1 MRRNALRLALADRA
15 PLVLAT
21 RSRGKVPE
29 LIALCA
35 ARGFASESL
44 DSAGL
49 AEVAAEDGIEIHD
62 TFAANAEAKARWF
75 VERLPGRV
83 ILADD
88 SGLEVDALDGAPGVY
103 SKHWAGATLR
113 GHALDAANNARLA
126 DALRGVRDRRARY
139 RCVVII
145 TDGRALWRGDG
156 IVAGRIGE
164 APEGQSGFGYDP
176 WFVSDE
182 LGVTFGVASLEEKA
196 RVSHRAR
203 ALRACFDAAGEA
215 LASRIAHVVRG

>member
-1 MRRNALRLALADRA
+1 MWRSAPRLALADRA

-21 RSRGKVPE
+21 RSRGKIPE

-49 AEVAAEDGIEIHD
+49 AEVPDEIGIEIHD
-62 TFAANAEAKARWF
+62 TFAENAEAKARWF
-75 VERLPGRV
+75 AERLPGRM

-88 SGLEVDALDGAPGVY
+88 SGLEVDALDGAPGVH
-103 SKHWAGATLR
+103 SKNFSGAALL
-113 GHALDAANNARLA
+113 GHALDAANNARLEA
-126 DALRGVRDRRARY
+126 ALRDARNRRARY

-145 TDGRALWRGDG
+145 TDGRDLWRGDG

-164 APEGQSGFGYDP
+164 APEGTGGFGYDP

-182 LGVTFGVASLEEKA
+182 LGQTFGVASLEEKS

-203 ALRACFDAAGEA
+203 ALHACFDAAGA
-215 LASRIAHVVRG
+215 VLSARVAARARG

>member
-1 MRRNALRLALADRA
+1 MRRSSPPSALADRA

-21 RSRGKVPE
+21 RSRGKIPE

-49 AEVAAEDGIEIHD
+49 AEVPDEDGIEIHD

-75 VERLPGRV
+75 AERFPGRL

-88 SGLEVDALDGAPGVY
+88 SGLEVDALEGAPGVY
-103 SKHWAGATLR
+103 SKHFASATLR

-126 DALRGVRDRRARY
+126 GALRGVRDRRARY

-145 TDGRALWRGDG
+145 TDGSAVPSSPL
-156 IVAGRIGE
+156 
-164 APEGQSGFGYDP
+164 
-176 WFVSDE
+176 
-182 LGVTFGVASLEEKA
+182 
-196 RVSHRAR
+196 
-203 ALRACFDAAGEA
+203 
-215 LASRIAHVVRG
+215 